1 MKASIIKI
9 GNSQGVR
16 IPKPILDQCGFKKE
30 VEFEVINSE
39 LIVKAS
45 KSPRKNWGASFKKM
59 AENKD
64 DKLVDSV
71 RTEWENEEWEW
82 K

>member
-16 IPKPILDQCGFKKE
+16 IPKPILDQCGFDKE
-30 VEFEVINSE
+30 VELEVKNQE

-45 KSPRKNWGASFKKM
+45 KSPRENWKASFMKM
-59 AENKD
+59 AENQD
-64 DKLVDSV
+64 DRLIDSV
-71 RTEWENEEWEW
+71 NTEWENEEWEW
-82 K
+82 

>member
-16 IPKPILDQCGFKKE
+16 IPKPILDQCGFKEE
-30 VEFEVINSE
+30 VELEVVNHE

-45 KSPRKNWGASFKKM
+45 KSPRKNWEASFKKM
-59 AENKD
+59 AEKND
-64 DKLVDSV
+64 DQLLDFISN
-71 RTEWENEEWEW
+71 EWEAEEWEW